1 MSRRVTMRAVLG
13 TLAMLAVAAGC
24 ASFDGRSLTPGKS
37 TRAEVE
43 ATMGRPADVITK
55 PNGDA
60 RLYFSRLPFGREIYV
75 ATIGSDGVLR
85 GIDRTLTR
93 KNIAAI
99 KEGMQAA
106 EVRERL
112 GPPYRSVYM
121 KLIDR
126 DVWEYPW
133 RIVED
138 RRILWVQFS
147 RDGVVQEV
155 IEMHDF
161 ESDPPSGPP
170 GTKD

>member
-1 MSRRVTMRAVLG
+1 MTTRTAITLAVLV
-13 TLAMLAVAAGC
+13 LMAGC
-24 ASFDGRSLTPGKS
+24 ASFDGRNLVPGKS

-43 ATMGRPADVITK
+43 ATMGRPAEVLAR
-55 PNGDA
+55 PNGDT
-60 RLYFSRLPFGREIYV
+60 RLYFSRLPMGREIYV
-75 ATIGSDGVLR
+75 ATVGNDGVLR

-93 KNIAAI
+93 KNIAGI
-99 KEGMQAA
+99 KEGMNAA
-106 EVRERL
+106 DVREAL

-147 RDGVVQEV
+147 RDAIVQEV

-170 GTKD
+170 GSKP

>member
-1 MSRRVTMRAVLG
+1 MARIAIA
-13 TLAMLAVAAGC
+13 LAALSLLAGC
-24 ASFDGRSLTPGKS
+24 ASFDGRNLTPGKS

-43 ATMGRPADVITK
+43 ATMGRPAEVLTR
-55 PNGDA
+55 PNGDT

-75 ATIGSDGVLR
+75 ATVGSDGVLR
-85 GIDRTLTR
+85 AIEPTLTR
-93 KNIAAI
+93 KNIAGI
-99 KEGMQAA
+99 KEGMKAA

-112 GPPYRSVYM
+112 GPPYRNVYM

-138 RRILWVQFS
+138 KRMLWVQFS
-147 RDGVVQEV
+147 RDGIVQEI

-170 GTKD
+170 SKSN

>member
-1 MSRRVTMRAVLG
+1 MMTRIAILLAALG
-13 TLAMLAVAAGC
+13 LLAGC

-43 ATMGRPADVITK
+43 ATMGRPAEVLAK
-55 PNGDA
+55 ANGDT

-75 ATIGSDGVLR
+75 ATVGSDGVLR
-85 GIDRTLTR
+85 GIEPTLTR
-93 KNIAAI
+93 KNIAGL
-99 KEGMQAA
+99 KEGMTAA
-106 EVRERL
+106 QVRERL
-112 GPPYRSVYM
+112 GPPFRSVYM

-138 RRILWVQFS
+138 KRILWVQFS

-161 ESDPPSGPP
+161 EADPPSGPP
-170 GTKD
+170 GMKP

>member
-1 MSRRVTMRAVLG
+1 MAPTIRTTIALG
-13 TLAMLAVAAGC
+13 ALLLAAGC
-24 ASFDGRSLTPGKS
+24 ASFDGRGLTPGKS

-43 ATMGRPADVITK
+43 ASMGRPAEVLQR
-55 PNGDA
+55 PNGDT

-75 ATIGSDGVLR
+75 ATVGSDGVLR
-85 GIDRTLTR
+85 AIDRTLTP
-93 KNIAAI
+93 KNIAGI
-99 KEGMQAA
+99 KEGMKAA
-106 EVRERL
+106 EVRDRL
-112 GPPYRSVYM
+112 GPPYRNVYM

-138 RRILWVQFS
+138 KRILWVQFS

-170 GTKD
+170 GMKP

>member
-1 MSRRVTMRAVLG
+1 MARIAI
-13 TLAMLAVAAGC
+13 TLAALGVLAGC

-43 ATMGRPADVITK
+43 ATMGRPAEVLTR
-55 PNGDA
+55 PNGDT

-75 ATIGSDGVLR
+75 ATVGGDGVLR
-85 GIDRTLTR
+85 TIEPTLTR
-93 KNIAAI
+93 KNIAGI
-99 KEGMQAA
+99 KEGMKAA

-112 GPPYRSVYM
+112 GPPYRNVYM

-138 RRILWVQFS
+138 KRILWVQFS
-147 RDGVVQEV
+147 RDGIVQEV

-161 ESDPPSGPP
+161 EADPPSGPP
-170 GTKD
+170 ATKN

>member
-1 MSRRVTMRAVLG
+1 MVRTAI
-13 TLAMLAVAAGC
+13 TLAALALMAGC
-24 ASFDGRSLTPGKS
+24 ASFDGRNLVPGKS

-43 ATMGRPADVITK
+43 ATMGRPAEVLTR
-55 PNGDA
+55 PTGDA

-75 ATIGSDGVLR
+75 ATVGGDGVLR
-85 GIDRTLTR
+85 SLDRTLTR
-93 KNIAAI
+93 KNIASL
-99 KEGMQAA
+99 KEGMRAQQ
-106 EVRERL
+106 VRELL
-112 GPPYRSVYM
+112 GPPYRNVYM

-147 RDGVVQEV
+147 RDGIVQEI

-161 ESDPPSGPP
+161 ESDAPSGPP
-170 GTKD
+170 SRAP

>member
-1 MSRRVTMRAVLG
+1 MVRIAI
-13 TLAMLAVAAGC
+13 TLAALALAAGC
-24 ASFDGRSLTPGKS
+24 ASFDGRNLVPGKS

-43 ATMGRPADVITK
+43 AAMGRPADVLAR

-75 ATIGSDGVLR
+75 ATVGSDGVLR
-85 GIDRTLTR
+85 ALDRTLTR
-93 KNIAAI
+93 KNIASL
-99 KEGMQAA
+99 KEGMKAA
-106 EVRERL
+106 EVRELL
-112 GPPYRSVYM
+112 GPPYRIVYM

-138 RRILWVQFS
+138 KRILWVQYS
-147 RDGVVQEV
+147 RDGIVQEV

-170 GTKD
+170 GTKP

>member
-1 MSRRVTMRAVLG
+1 MARIAITFAALG
-13 TLAMLAVAAGC
+13 LLAGC
-24 ASFDGRSLTPGKS
+24 ASFDGRNLTPGKS

-43 ATMGRPADVITK
+43 ATMGRPAEVLTR
-55 PNGDA
+55 PSGDT

-75 ATIGSDGVLR
+75 ATVGSDGVLR
-85 GIDRTLTR
+85 AIEPTLTR
-93 KNIAAI
+93 KNIATI
-99 KEGMQAA
+99 KEGMKAA

-112 GPPYRSVYM
+112 GPPYRNVYM

-138 RRILWVQFS
+138 KRMLWVQFS
-147 RDGVVQEV
+147 RDGIVQEIV
-155 IEMHDF
+155 EMHDF

-170 GTKD
+170 SRSN

>member
-1 MSRRVTMRAVLG
+1 MLTMSRVVTTLAVLG
-13 TLAMLAVAAGC
+13 LLAGC
-24 ASFDGRSLTPGKS
+24 ASFDGRGLTPGKS
-37 TRAEVE
+37 TRADVE
-43 ATMGRPADVITK
+43 ATMGRPAEVLTR
-55 PNGDA
+55 PNGDT

-75 ATIGSDGVLR
+75 ATVGSDGKLR
-85 GIDRTLTR
+85 AIDRTLTP
-93 KNIAAI
+93 KNIAGV
-99 KEGMQAA
+99 KEGMTTAQ
-106 EVRERL
+106 VQERL
-112 GPPYRSVYM
+112 GPPYRIVYM

-138 RRILWVQFS
+138 QRILWVQFS

-170 GTKD
+170 ATKN